1 MKQSKTQL
9 SSDIR
14 SIQMTWTILIV
25 HTFAASAKR
34 DSISNSCLRIR
45 SRNLSDARV
54 KRRCQYRW
62 TRTRCSIAAKTTSNL
77 RLLKFKSCSQVR
89 PLKILLLGKVLQI
102 NSHITL
108 QIKLWL
114 RNLMLRRTISSI
126 STKSSN
132 QTVKTVQALK
142 RNTFNSPQLH

>member
-1 MKQSKTQL
+1 MIQSKTQL

-25 HTFAASAKR
+25 HTFAVSAKR
-34 DSISNSCLRIR
+34 DFISNSCLRM
-45 SRNLSDARV
+45 RNRNHSDARV
-54 KRRCQYRW
+54 RRRCQYRW
-62 TRTRCSIAAKTTSNL
+62 TKRRCSIAARTTSNL
-77 RLLKFKSCSQVR
+77 HLLKFKSCSQVR
-89 PLKILLLGKVLQI
+89 PLKILLSGKVLQI

-108 QIKLWL
+108 QINLWL
-114 RNLMLRRTISSI
+114 RNLMLRRTVSI
-126 STKSSN
+126 SPKSSN